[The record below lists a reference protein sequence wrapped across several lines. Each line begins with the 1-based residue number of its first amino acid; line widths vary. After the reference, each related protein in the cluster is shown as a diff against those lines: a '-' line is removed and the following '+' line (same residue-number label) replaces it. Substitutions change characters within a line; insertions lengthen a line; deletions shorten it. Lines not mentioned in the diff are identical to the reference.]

1 MFAHLRIFSFI
12 SILLVCAAA
21 FFGGTYLND
30 RAVEDLTQLVEKS
43 NANLAHGYVNSV
55 WKRYRDQ
62 IVPLLANPAD
72 LKNNAVVGEFARET
86 VQYFQNMPL
95 TRVNIYSPYGQL
107 LLSDNVSL
115 TKKLANNP
123 SSPDVGF
130 VVKHYKGASRSS
142 QILTDMTL
150 LNEDHIKLVQTISP
164 FTDSVEGIGNAA
176 PDGALEILFDITEQ
190 YDGLRSFQYVAGGA
204 LVGIVLFFISI
215 LLMSAKKA
223 ENIIAKQHEANMEL
237 TEAAAAA
244 EAENR
249 EKSQF
254 LANISHELRTPLNA
268 IIGFSDIIKKE
279 MMPQIE
285 DKKYHDYIGDIHSSG
300 VHLLSLI
307 NDILDYSKAEAG
319 KLVLEVSEVNASKL
333 VQNSMRLVSPRAEA
347 ANVKLLEQL
356 PKEAIIM
363 ITDGKKFKQVL
374 LNLLSNAVKFTPA
387 GGQVLVT
394 AWQNIADDTFS
405 FEVEDTGIG
414 IVPKDISRAMAPFGQ
429 VDNTLK
435 RKYEGTGLGLP
446 LTKKFVELMG
456 GKFKI
461 ESELNKGTKIT
472 FTMPRELKER
482 DGVTVKQAS

>member
-12 SILLVCAAA
+12 SILLVCAGA

-142 QILTDMTL
+142 QILTDVTL

-414 IVPKDISRAMAPFGQ
+414 IAPKDISRAMAPFGQ